1 MKKSLITL
9 GLGVMLSLAVSMV
22 SLAAT
27 QTDRWYSENGTW
39 YLRTEDRTG
48 NVVNSWFQ
56 DLDGSWY
63 ILADGDGR
71 MMSGLVHDVLTGH
84 YYYLET
90 AHDGFYGRMAYTD
103 GVYVVN
109 SREVYLTF
117 NQEHD
122 GTFGCITSGLSELQ
136 NTGIVTSDIAG
147 IPTESES
154 ASQSTSGAVET
165 KEETVENSLDSTV
178 GNSNT
183 SNSDYVD
190 PYQDIIDQM
199 ENDQALKDAIRE
211 NAKGW
216 SGISLN

>member
-1 MKKSLITL
+1 MKKNLITL

-48 NVVNSWFQ
+48 NVTNSWFQ

-63 ILADGDGR
+63 LLAPEGN
-71 MMSGLVHDVLTGH
+71 MYAGLIHDTLTDR
-84 YYYLET
+84 YYYCQT
-90 AHDGFYGRMAYTD
+90 VHDGFYGKMAFTD
-103 GVYVVN
+103 GVYTVN
-109 SREVYLTF
+109 GSQVYLTF
-117 NQEHD
+117 NQIHD
-122 GTFGCITSGLSELQ
+122 GTYGAITSGLESLQ
-136 NTGIVTSDIAG
+136 GAGIETTDIAG
-147 IPTESES
+147 IPTESET
-154 ASQSTSGAVET
+154 ASTSGAVET

-178 GNSNT
+178 ENSNT
-183 SNSDYVD
+183 SNSDYYD

>member
-1 MKKSLITL
+1 MKKNLITL

-27 QTDRWYSENGTW
+27 QTDRWYSENGNW

-48 NVVNSWFQ
+48 NVTNSWFQ

-63 ILADGDGR
+63 LLADGDGR
-71 MMSGLVHDVLTGH
+71 MYAGLVHDVLTGH

-90 AHDGFYGRMAYTD
+90 AHDGYFGRMCTTS

-122 GTFGCITSGLSELQ
+122 GAYGAILSGLSELQ
-136 NTGIVTSDIAG
+136 NSGVATSDING

-178 GNSNT
+178 GNSN
-183 SNSDYVD
+183 SDYVS
-190 PYQDIIDQM
+190 PYKEKADQIR
-199 ENDQALKDAIRE
+199 NDQALKDLLRE
-211 NAKGW
+211 QWGGNHL
-216 SGISLN
+216 SLN

>member
-1 MKKSLITL
+1 MKKNLITL

-63 ILADGDGR
+63 LLADGDGR

-122 GTFGCITSGLSELQ
+122 GSFGAILSGISELQ
-136 NTGIVTSDIAG
+136 NTGIETSDIAG

-154 ASQSTSGAVET
+154 ASTSTDNSVNNNGTSGNSET
-165 KEETVENSLDSTV
+165 
-178 GNSNT
+178 
-183 SNSDYVD
+183 SDYD
-190 PYQDIIDQM
+190 GYKSKADQIR
-199 ENDQALKDAIRE
+199 NDQALKDAIRE
-211 NAKGW
+211 ANPLDANY
-216 SGISLN
+216 SHISLN